1 MALAFLAGA
10 FLADTFLALA
20 FLAGAFLAATF
31 LALAF
36 FADAFLAVTFLVLAF
51 FADAFFF
58 LVAFVFLGFGAF
70 KASETITA
78 FSSDTSS
85 HKPNVIGFFGANSPY
100 SPLRTLAIVGLVV
113 PNNFAICESVILLFG
128 NCCKIHKIAAGFS
141 LRCVGVSNFLALA
154 LRSFT
159 LFSKTFGTKSACES
173 ASQRRIS
180 SQVS

>member
-1 MALAFLAGA
+1 MAA
-10 FLADTFLALA
+10 TFLVLA
-20 FLAGAFLAATF
+20 FLAGAFLAAAF
-31 LALAF
+31 LVLAF
-36 FADAFLAVTFLVLAF
+36 FADAFLAAAFLVLAF

-58 LVAFVFLGFGAF
+58 LVAFLVFGAF
-70 KASETITA
+70 KVSETITA
-78 FSSDTSS
+78 FSNDTSS
-85 HKPNVIGFFGANSPY
+85 HNPSVIGFFGANSPY